1 MLERNIEMLL
11 GNLNDLETR
20 IKNNK
25 TDMMCLEEE
34 NSLLRTQIRTSQKT
48 E

>member
-34 NSLLRTQIRTSQKT
+34 NNHLRTQIRMCQKT